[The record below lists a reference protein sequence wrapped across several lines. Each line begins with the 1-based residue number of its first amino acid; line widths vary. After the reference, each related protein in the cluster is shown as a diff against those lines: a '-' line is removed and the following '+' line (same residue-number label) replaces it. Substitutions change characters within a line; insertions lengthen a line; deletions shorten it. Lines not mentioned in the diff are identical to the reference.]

1 MRNKGTVFIFG
12 RAGLRTPTPL
22 IIKAIFGWIK
32 RVSMAVAVTG
42 VVSSH
47 EFWAMGFMSIAWF
60 VDEIQPL
67 FGETQKPPD
76 AEDPPTTTV

>member
-1 MRNKGTVFIFG
+1 MKHNGTVFIFG
-12 RAGLRTPTPL
+12 RQGLRTPTPL
-22 IIKAIFGWIK
+22 IVKAIFGWVK

-67 FGETQKPPD
+67 FGEIQKQPD
-76 AEDPPTTTV
+76 AEEPTTTTV